1 MMRRNRSKT
10 DLKSM
15 KRFRKFRDAMDKLME
30 EPVTIKEKKLSDLP
44 EGALIFW
51 EWDGLKE
58 KSTVE
63 EILFEVNRDRLD
75 GHVDFTDEA
84 TIEEIW
90 GWVADGSA
98 KFLGIENFHTD
109 DDHLKPVYAM
119 ANLIVAQQQAFV
131 DLIHGD
137 TDER

>member
-1 MMRRNRSKT
+1 MMMRRNRSKT

-30 EPVTIKEKKLSDLP
+30 EPVTIE
-44 EGALIFW
+44 ENNN
-51 EWDGLKE
+51 
-58 KSTVE
+58 VE
-63 EILFEVNRDRLD
+63 
-75 GHVDFTDEA
+75 T
-84 TIEEIW
+84 
-90 GWVADGSA
+90 
-98 KFLGIENFHTD
+98 FHTD

-137 TDER
+137 ADER

>member
-1 MMRRNRSKT
+1 MMMRRNRSKT
-10 DLKSM
+10 DLESM

-30 EPVTIKEKKLSDLP
+30 EPVTIKENNN
-44 EGALIFW
+44 
-51 EWDGLKE
+51 
-58 KSTVE
+58 VE
-63 EILFEVNRDRLD
+63 
-75 GHVDFTDEA
+75 T
-84 TIEEIW
+84 
-90 GWVADGSA
+90 
-98 KFLGIENFHTD
+98 FHTD